1 MKGALTMANHKHL
14 TLDDRCMIQ
23 IKLNEHQSFRQ
34 IARFLDKSPGTISKE
49 VRLHRIM
56 VYSNLL
62 RRIPNRCIHRSS
74 CSVNGLCDNTNC
86 RYSFCRSCR
95 QCNTICTDF
104 QEEFCSR
111 LLHPPYVCNGCGQI
125 TRCVLRKQFYKAKQA
140 HDSYRT
146 VLSSCRE
153 GLSYSEEELQ
163 WMDQVLA
170 PLVGQQQSIH
180 HICVTQADKL
190 LCSER
195 TIYKLIDQSALSVR
209 NIDLPRKVRYRP
221 RKPKASFKVD
231 KKCRIGRT
239 FQDFQKYIQEV
250 PDTPVVQMDSVEG
263 SKGGKVFLTLFF
275 AQSDLLLIFL
285 REHNNSQSVIDIFNS
300 LDETLG
306 RPAFQRLFPVILAD
320 NGSEFSNPLAI
331 EADPSGQPRT
341 RLFYCNPSSPFQK
354 AEIERSH
361 EYIRMVLPK
370 GKSFDS
376 LTQEDASILTCHI
389 NSLIRKKLNNLSPLT
404 TFSFFHGTEILEK
417 LRLAVIPPA
426 EVNLSPG
433 LLSVR
438 KKVIHHEGL

>member
-1 MKGALTMANHKHL
+1 
-14 TLDDRCMIQ
+14 
-23 IKLNEHQSFRQ
+23 
-34 IARFLDKSPGTISKE
+34 
-49 VRLHRIM
+49 
-56 VYSNLL
+56 
-62 RRIPNRCIHRSS
+62 
-74 CSVNGLCDNTNC
+74 
-86 RYSFCRSCR
+86 
-95 QCNTICTDF
+95 
-104 QEEFCSR
+104 
-111 LLHPPYVCNGCGQI
+111 
-125 TRCVLRKQFYKAKQA
+125 
-140 HDSYRT
+140 
-146 VLSSCRE
+146 
-153 GLSYSEEELQ
+153 
-163 WMDQVLA
+163 MDEVLA
-170 PLVGQQQSIH
+170 PLVGEKQSIH
-180 HICVTQADKL
+180 LICVSQADKL

-195 TIYKLIDQSALSVR
+195 TIYKLIDQSVLYVR
-209 NIDLPRKVRYRP
+209 NIDLQRKVRYRQ

-331 EADPSGQPRT
+331 EVDPSGQPRT

-376 LTQEDASILTCHI
+376 LTQDDASILTSHI

-404 TFSFFHGTEILEK
+404 TFSFFHGAEILEK
-417 LRLAVIPPA
+417 LRLSAITPA

-433 LLSVR
+433 LLSAR
-438 KKVIHHEGL
+438 RKVIHHEGL